1 MKHVGK
7 MKNNGAPVAIVFRT
21 LPGDPHSC
29 LVVGTQGLG
38 PTNHDALISVI
49 ETPEAQGSFEL
60 GTILSVRRFPDNTDM
75 LGWLHASGR
84 LKKVPTKDVVITMSP
99 QETVPLDELNKLI
112 AEQRGISIE
121 DLAIGSTPSKS
132 KTELTEIASVS
143 EMPMVEDVAEPVT
156 KTDILDDG
164 TLAKQLRSQADAMF
178 KEAQRL
184 RREADDLD
192 PPAKKTA
199 KKAEETA

>member
-21 LPGDPHSC
+21 LPGDPLSC

-75 LGWLHASGR
+75 LGWLHASGK
-84 LKKVPTKDVVITMSP
+84 LKKVATSEVIVTMTP
-99 QETVPLDELNKLI
+99 QDTIALDELNKII
-112 AEQRGISIE
+112 AEQKGVRVE
-121 DLAIGSTPSKS
+121 DLAIGAVPQQ
-132 KTELTEIASVS
+132 TEITEIAQVTETTTSS
-143 EMPMVEDVAEPVT
+143 EIT
-156 KTDILDDG
+156 KTVETQPDILDD
-164 TLAKQLRSQADAMF
+164 TALAKSLRSQADSMF
-178 KEAQRL
+178 KEAQKL
-184 RREADDLD
+184 RKQADELD

>member
-21 LPGDPHSC
+21 LPGDPHNC

-49 ETPEAQGSFEL
+49 ETPEAQDSFEL

-75 LGWLHASGR
+75 LGWLHASGK
-84 LKKVPTKDVVITMSP
+84 LKKVATTEVIVTMTP
-99 QETVPLDELNKLI
+99 QNSIQLDELNKLI
-112 AEQRGISIE
+112 AEQKGVRIE
-121 DLAIGSTPSKS
+121 DLAVGSNPKKS
-132 KTELTEIASVS
+132 DSEVVEIAQVN
-143 EMPMVEDVAEPVT
+143 ETVAVNT
-156 KTDILDDG
+156 QSTSLDILDDAA
-164 TLAKQLRSQADAMF
+164 LAKNLRSQADSMF

-184 RREADDLD
+184 RRQADELD

-199 KKAEETA
+199 KKAEEAV

>member
-84 LKKVPTKDVVITMSP
+84 LKKVPTKDVVVTMSP

-132 KTELTEIASVS
+132 KTEVTEIASVS

>member
-1 MKHVGK
+1 
-7 MKNNGAPVAIVFRT
+7 
-21 LPGDPHSC
+21 
-29 LVVGTQGLG
+29 VGTQGLG

-75 LGWLHASGR
+75 LGWLHANGK
-84 LKKVPTKDVVITMSP
+84 LKKVATNEVVVTMSP

-112 AEQRGISIE
+112 AEQRGVSVGE
-121 DLAIGSTPSKS
+121 LAIGTRPGATPA
-132 KTELTEIASVS
+132 EVTEIASVT
-143 EMPMVEDVAEPVT
+143 EMPVVEDVTESVT

-164 TLAKQLRSQADAMF
+164 NLAKQLRSQADAMF

-184 RREADDLD
+184 RREADELD